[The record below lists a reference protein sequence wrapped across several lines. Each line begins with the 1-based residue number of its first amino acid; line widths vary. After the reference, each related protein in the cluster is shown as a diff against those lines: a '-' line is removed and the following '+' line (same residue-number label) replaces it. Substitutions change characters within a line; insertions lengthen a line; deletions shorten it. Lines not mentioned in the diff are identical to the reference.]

1 MKVRK
6 WLPIVIAAVLVIGLL
21 AFAGCGSKKTEQTN
35 VERTDLILATTT
47 STQDS
52 GLLDQ
57 WIPMF
62 EAENPYNTKVVAV
75 GSGQAMDMGRNGECD
90 VMLVHSPAA
99 EEQLVADG
107 FAINRAAVMHN
118 DFIIVGPASDPAGI
132 KATPSAV
139 DAFKAIANTQSKFIS
154 RGDNSGTNTKELAIW
169 KSAGITPTGAW
180 YVESGKG
187 MGDTLRIASEEKAYT
202 LSDRATYLNLK
213 DGLDLDILSEGDPVL
228 FNNYHVMM
236 VNPDKYPDINLAGAQ
251 AFEDFVLSP
260 EAQEFLNTYGVDQ
273 FGQQLFFP
281 DALP

>member
-1 MKVRK
+1 VKLRK
-6 WLPIVIAAVLVIGLL
+6 LLPIILIAALL
-21 AFAGCGSKKTEQTN
+21 LGSFWVVSCGTKK

-62 EAENPYNTKVVAV
+62 EAENPYSTKVVAV

-99 EEQLVADG
+99 EQQLVADG
-107 FAINRAAVMHN
+107 FGINRQAVMHN
-118 DFIIVGPASDPAGI
+118 DFLIVGPASDPANV
-132 KATPSAV
+132 KAAATAV
-139 DAFKAIANTQSKFIS
+139 DAFKAIAATQSKFIS
-154 RGDNSGTNTKELAIW
+154 RGDDSGTNTKELSIW
-169 KSAGITPTGAW
+169 KSANIAPSGTW
-180 YVESGKG
+180 YVQTGKG
-187 MGDTLRIASEEKAYT
+187 MGDTLRVASEQKAYT
-202 LSDRATYLNLK
+202 LSDNATYLFTQ
-213 DGLDLDILSEGDPVL
+213 DQLDLTILFQGDPVL
-228 FNNYHVMM
+228 YNNYHVIM

-273 FGQQLFFP
+273 FGQQLFYP
-281 DALP
+281 DALK